1 MSTLAIVL
9 IAIAVVVLLL
19 VLGGIYVAR
28 RRARE
33 GEVEY
38 HQHLAAADQALEAAR
53 ASDRG
58 WDRDVMEDVARAAL
72 NVQRPGWDYRSLD
85 LVLVEDRPGVEHDH
99 AQFEARDDS
108 ERVRVVLA
116 RDQSG
121 WTAERVG

>member
-19 VLGGIYVAR
+19 VLGGIYVAG

-33 GEVEY
+33 GEADY
-38 HQHLAAADQALEAAR
+38 RQHLAAADHALEAAR

-72 NVQRPGWDYRSLD
+72 NEYRPGWDFRSLD
-85 LVLVEDRPGVEHDH
+85 LVLVEDRPGVEEDH

-121 WTAERVG
+121 WTAQHVG

>member
-9 IAIAVVVLLL
+9 IAVVVVVLLL
-19 VLGGIYVAR
+19 VLGGVYVAN

-33 GEVEY
+33 NEAGY
-38 HQHLAAADQALEAAR
+38 RKHLAAADQALEAAR

-72 NVQRPGWDYRSLD
+72 NERRPGWDYRSLD
-85 LVLVEDRPGVEHDH
+85 LVLVEDRPGVDEDH

-108 ERVRVVLA
+108 ERVRVVLT